1 MKSLETILAIV
12 IIYRNIIKRVFQK
25 LNREAFM
32 VKLRDL
38 EYLDAIERHK
48 HFGKAAEAC
57 HVSQPTL
64 SAQIRKL
71 EEQLGLTLV
80 ERHPR
85 NVMLTK
91 AGTVLTEQ
99 ARKVLNSAKEFETA
113 AKNLADPLAGDL
125 HIGLIPTLA
134 PYLLPHIMPAL
145 TQSMPNVRVYLYEKQ
160 TKVLL
165 QDLDNGNMDILIL
178 PWLDDEMKRFDRYKL
193 MDEPLVLATPPNH
206 PLSQKQSVTLADLK
220 DETILTLEDGHCL
233 RDQAMGYCFTA
244 GADEDKRFKATS
256 LETLRYMVASGSG
269 ITLLPKL
276 AVMNQPESNM
286 ICYRDFA
293 EPQPTREIT
302 AVIRANYPRMEA
314 VRKLVAT
321 IKGLSLF

>member
-1 MKSLETILAIV
+1 MI
-12 IIYRNIIKRVFQK
+12 
-25 LNREAFM
+25 
-32 VKLRDL
+32 KLRDL

-48 HFGKAAEAC
+48 HFGKAAAAC

-71 EEQLGLTLV
+71 EEHLGLTLV

-85 NVMLTK
+85 NVMLTT
-91 AGTVLTEQ
+91 AGAVLSEQ
-99 ARKVLNSAKEFETA
+99 ARKVLHSAKEFEATA
-113 AKNLADPLAGDL
+113 KTLADPLAGDL

-145 TQSMPNVRVYLYEKQ
+145 TQAMPNVQLYLYEKQ
-160 TKVLL
+160 TNKLL
-165 QDLDNGNMDILIL
+165 EDLDNGDMDILIL
-178 PWLDDEMKRFDRYKL
+178 PWLDDEMKRFERYKL

-206 PLSQKQSVTLADLK
+206 PLSHKQSLKLADLK

-244 GADEDKRFKATS
+244 GAEEDKRFKATS

-276 AVMNQPESNM
+276 SIVNQPESAM
-286 ICYRDFA
+286 ISYQAFA
-293 EPQPTREIT
+293 EPQPIREIA
-302 AVIRANYPRMEA
+302 AVVRTNYPRMEA
-314 VRKLVAT
+314 VRKLVSTVRALDPFKHT
-321 IKGLSLF
+321 PSKDNISN

>member
-1 MKSLETILAIV
+1 V
-12 IIYRNIIKRVFQK
+12 
-25 LNREAFM
+25 

-38 EYLDAIERHK
+38 EYLDAIERYK
-48 HFGKAAEAC
+48 HFGKAADAC

-91 AGTVLTEQ
+91 AGALLTEQ

-134 PYLLPHIMPAL
+134 PYLLPQIMPAL
-145 TQSMPNVRVYLYEKQ
+145 TKSMPNLNLFLYEKQ
-160 TKVLL
+160 TKTLL
-165 QDLDNGNMDILIL
+165 QDLDNGAMDILIL

-193 MDEPLVLATPPNH
+193 MDEPLVLAAPPDH
-206 PLSQKQSVTLADLK
+206 AVSQKSPLTLDDLK

-244 GADEDKRFKATS
+244 GAEEDKRFKATS

-269 ITLLPKL
+269 VTLMPKL
-276 AVMNQPESNM
+276 AVMNQAESDM
-286 ICYRDFA
+286 ICYREFA
-293 EPQPTREIT
+293 EPQPTREIA

-314 VRKLVAT
+314 VRKLVST
-321 IKGLSLF
+321 IKELDLFKSA